1 MHIHRLL
8 DARLPDGAIR
18 PRHQHDA
25 HDASF
30 GDLALM
36 IETIAAQDIDGDGK
50 CDIAIWRPATSA
62 VWYIYQSSNA
72 QTRTANW
79 GTTDDIPVSVFYR
92 R

>member
-1 MHIHRLL
+1 M
-8 DARLPDGAIR
+8 
-18 PRHQHDA
+18 Q
-25 HDASF
+25 F
-30 GDLALM
+30 GISGDVPV
-36 IETIAAQDIDGDGK
+36 QNDYDGDGK